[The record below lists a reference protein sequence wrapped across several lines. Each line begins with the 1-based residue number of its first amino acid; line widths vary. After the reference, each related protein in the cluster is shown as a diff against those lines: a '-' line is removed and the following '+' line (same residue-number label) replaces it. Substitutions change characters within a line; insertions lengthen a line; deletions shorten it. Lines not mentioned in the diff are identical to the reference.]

1 MGKWRTIEHPGAAYF
16 VTSTIV
22 DFVAIFVKRA
32 YVDVVIGNLN
42 FYRKKY
48 KFKLYA
54 YVIMP
59 EHLHLVIHPV
69 HASNI
74 RDIMTDFKSY
84 TSKKLTTQLHRDK
97 RSEILNQLER
107 FASSRIRHP
116 FPTEG
121 NRPIGIYTQRILR
134 SKIDY
139 VHANPLRR
147 KLVDD
152 LADYPYSSY
161 HNYYSDD
168 ESLIKIDEDWF

>member
-22 DFVAIFVKRA
+22 DFVVIFNKKA
-32 YVDVVIGNLN
+32 YVDIVIENLN

-54 YVIMP
+54 FVIMP
-59 EHLHLVIHPV
+59 EHLHLVIHPFP
-69 HASNI
+69 ASKI
-74 RDIMTDFKSY
+74 RDIMRDFKSY
-84 TSKKLTTQLHRDK
+84 TSKKLSTQLYKDE
-97 RSEILNQLER
+97 RSEILNHLKR
-107 FASSRIRHP
+107 FSSSRIKHP
-116 FPTEG
+116 IWTEG
-121 NRPIGIYTQRILR
+121 NRPIGIYTERVLR

-161 HNYYSDD
+161 RNYYLDD
-168 ESLIKIDEDWF
+168 EALIKIDKDWI